1 MSKVLVTWI
10 DEFVE
15 DFVGIRTSFDSNIEL
30 LGEVGDFAPRFG
42 LLVRVSDWNSRRSDG
57 MLENIED
64 SAPVVA
70 SCRTRVGVCRCLV
83 ENSWEAQFG
92 IVTRQA
98 TTADVMLGWT
108 DRNEAMFEDS
118 WLEAW
123 TDSLVLCLSF
133 SNTGCQT
140 EGIRKFESAV
150 NARFGLFSDN
160 CNILTSVDIH
170 QVVVQSLVRFLA
182 LDVDNAGTSG
192 RPRDEQGTVRRRSGS
207 LRGPVCSWRVPWL
220 WLWKGVAATCCSVN
234 DTLLS

>member
-1 MSKVLVTWI
+1 
-10 DEFVE
+10 
-15 DFVGIRTSFDSNIEL
+15 
-30 LGEVGDFAPRFG
+30 
-42 LLVRVSDWNSRRSDG
+42 
-57 MLENIED
+57 
-64 SAPVVA
+64 
-70 SCRTRVGVCRCLV
+70 
-83 ENSWEAQFG
+83 
-92 IVTRQA
+92 
-98 TTADVMLGWT
+98 MLGGI

-192 RPRDEQGTVRRRSGS
+192 RLVMNRVLYVDEVVHYVVLLQLASSLAVALEGRRRF
-207 LRGPVCSWRVPWL
+207 
-220 WLWKGVAATCCSVN
+220 
-234 DTLLS
+234 LLFGE